1 MRIFA
6 VILLTLFV
14 AQQHSKSIYLAYFLL
29 NRDAIVKEN
38 CINKSRPE
46 MQCDGKCHLKKT
58 LKETT
63 PEIETQ
69 QKSSNEELP
78 RFQVKDISLFFTWF
92 VTDFPEHF
100 RVIFYPADKVVKTA
114 AGLSHV
120 PTPPPEL

>member
-14 AQQHSKSIYLAYFLL
+14 AQQHSKSIYLTYFLL
-29 NRDAIVKEN
+29 NRDAIAKEN

-58 LKETT
+58 LKENT
-63 PEIETQ
+63 PEVES
-69 QKSSNEELP
+69 QKESNNEELP
-78 RFQVKDISLFFTWF
+78 RFQVKDISLFFSWF
-92 VTDFPEHF
+92 VTEFSEYSRF
-100 RVIFYPADKVVKTA
+100 FSYPADKAIKMIRV
-114 AGLSHV
+114 LSRV